1 MKRIFLLIISALY
14 ILQVTAVSVSATSF
28 GELTQDNSAALYA
41 GIIAILCATIGI
53 MVYVITTYFKK

>member
-14 ILQVTAVSVSATSF
+14 ILQVTAVSVSATYF
-28 GELTQDNSAALYA
+28 GELTQDNSAAIYA
-41 GIIAILCATIGI
+41 GIISILCATIGI